1 MRPVTDASTP
11 TKRTLWYKLTI
22 ALSCLIF
29 LFTQSSYATQS
40 SAKDKSSTNDELK
53 SFSFKKNLK
62 LEKGVFLVAT
72 KTLDNSPFD
81 KSVIYVTQ
89 YSSSGT
95 YGLIVNRR
103 LPMTVNEIV
112 PEAKKSGDENNLFFG
127 GPMHARYLFILTE
140 TNEAAGLHPVNHGI
154 YFGAGPA
161 IVPRLEKSDNRHSIR
176 TYAGFSSWGPGQI
189 EQEIKS
195 GNWLVIPANSE
206 QLFNR
211 NPELLW
217 TQLYKNWGGD
227 WI

>member
-1 MRPVTDASTP
+1 MQAINNASIP
-11 TKRTLWYKLTI
+11 TKQVPWYKLTI
-22 ALSCLIF
+22 VLLCVTF
-29 LFTQSSYATQS
+29 LFTQNSYATQS
-40 SAKDKSSTNDELK
+40 STKDKPLASDELK
-53 SFSFKKNLK
+53 PLSSKQNSK

-89 YSSSGT
+89 YGSSGT

-103 LPMTVNEIV
+103 LPMAVNEVI
-112 PEAKKSGDENNLFFG
+112 PEAKQSDDENNLFFG
-127 GPMHARYLFILTE
+127 GPMHARHLFILTE

-161 IVPRLEKSDNRHSIR
+161 IVSRLEKSDNQHSIR

-195 GNWLVIPANSE
+195 GDWLVIPANSQ
-206 QLFNR
+206 QLFNK